1 VFGPVRGPW
10 EDPSWN
16 GWWGDNPRYHVP
28 VFVVTNHP
36 RPPLEMEGGT
46 TFYFVTQGIHEAL
59 DQARN
64 AANGLNVGIGGGA
77 STIQRYLSAG
87 LIDELLSPISPVLMW
102 QGERLFDGV
111 DLRALGYECV
121 PFVPSEHAT
130 HMVLRRQDG

>member
-1 VFGPVRGPW
+1 
-10 EDPSWN
+10 
-16 GWWGDNPRYHVP
+16 
-28 VFVVTNHP
+28 
-36 RPPLEMEGGT
+36 MEGGT